1 MFYGERKGLHVAL
14 WLTLLVSLVFKV
26 RLELKEI
33 VSVRSVLWHRFPLS
47 KWNCREVAQEWG
59 ERRVTCVGIFINVFA
74 IWKLV
79 WGRDNIGLVSRIYP
93 YFEFFFVFQFRGQSF
108 ARKDFFSKLMSKVE
122 MWWSGFGSIGGGI
135 FSLWDTGPSP

>member
-79 WGRDNIGLVSRIYP
+79 
-93 YFEFFFVFQFRGQSF
+93 
-108 ARKDFFSKLMSKVE
+108 
-122 MWWSGFGSIGGGI
+122 
-135 FSLWDTGPSP
+135 